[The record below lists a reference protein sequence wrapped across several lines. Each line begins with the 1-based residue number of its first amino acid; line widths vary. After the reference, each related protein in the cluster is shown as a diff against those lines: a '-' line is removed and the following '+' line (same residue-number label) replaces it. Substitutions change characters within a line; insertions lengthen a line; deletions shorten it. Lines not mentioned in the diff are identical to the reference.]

1 MTDSILESVKA
12 TIGDMFSDTDGA
24 FDAELITHINAVF
37 VILRRMGVGPDKTFS
52 ITGATETWDDFS
64 TDDYIGAVKSYVP
77 LKVKQSF
84 FDPATSS
91 VVKESTEATIA
102 ELEWTLNF
110 EADCCREEAAN
121 AD

>member
-12 TIGDMFSDTDGA
+12 TIGDMFADADDA
-24 FDAELITHINAVF
+24 FDTELITHINAVF

-64 TDDYIGAVKSYVP
+64 TEDYIGAVKSYVP

-110 EADCCREEAAN
+110 EADCCREEVTN

>member
-1 MTDSILESVKA
+1 
-12 TIGDMFSDTDGA
+12 
-24 FDAELITHINAVF
+24 
-37 VILRRMGVGPDKTFS
+37 
-52 ITGATETWDDFS
+52 
-64 TDDYIGAVKSYVP
+64 

-110 EADCCREEAAN
+110 EADCCREEVTN